1 MARRRRWSRSVMS
14 PRTWSCWRATPEMF
28 DPEIVGAEMGFGGG
42 DSQIWIADAQFRAE
56 DRQ

>member
-1 MARRRRWSRSVMS
+1 MS